1 MSLRIKTLYRVSD
14 RSLQPPEYVKQTEC
28 ARLPTGQRIVACPM
42 VSQGHGRQGFSL
54 DSSYF
59 GIFNRGYLFYNSNTD
74 AVVQSV
80 TEAYIGH
87 V

>member
-1 MSLRIKTLYRVSD
+1 
-14 RSLQPPEYVKQTEC
+14 
-28 ARLPTGQRIVACPM
+28 M
-42 VSQGHGRQGFSL
+42 VSQGHVKQGFSL

-80 TEAYIGH
+80 TEASIGQ

>member
-1 MSLRIKTLYRVSD
+1 MSVRIKTLHQVSD
-14 RSLQPPEYVKQTEC
+14 GSLQPPEQTEC

-80 TEAYIGH
+80 TEASIGH